1 MTKEKTNFWKIFWPS
16 LTANFLGLIIGTL
29 ILFVFVIALIVG
41 LSSSDDDLNIV
52 KEDTVLHLT
61 LEGGVQE
68 KTNFDFNPLNMSLS
82 GQTGLSDL
90 LYGFDKAK
98 ADDRIKGIFIE
109 IKNTNFGYATARAI
123 RNAIN
128 EFEKSGK
135 FVVAYNSG
143 EYISQK
149 AFYITSAVNEN
160 YAFPTSM
167 MQFTGLGAE
176 LSFYKNSLDKLNVEV
191 EVIRGSNNDF
201 KSAVEPYFRTNMSD
215 SSRHQIETYMNGMWN
230 EICSE
235 IAKDT
240 KQSTKELNLIA
251 DSLLIRRAE
260 DAVKYKL
267 IKDTKYRDEIISLI
281 AKKSNIEDKNDINFY
296 SFERYSKNE
305 FKDEQILIQE
315 EEPNIAVILAEGQ
328 VSTDGDGLSSK
339 EICKLFQNAREK
351 KSIKTIVFRI
361 NSPGGS
367 ALASDEIWR
376 EVKLTNKTK
385 KVIVSMGDVAASGGY
400 YIAAPA
406 ECIFSEPT
414 TITGSIGVFGMIPY
428 TGKMLEN
435 YLGISFDR
443 VQTNQH
449 SVMSTNKKLSPKE
462 LEIIQNEV
470 DLTYNQF
477 LERVAKGRNMN
488 KKQVD
493 VIARGR
499 VWTGRDA
506 LKIGLVDKIGG
517 LNDAIKYATKK
528 SKIDEAKIVYYPEVK
543 ENKLQKLIESFNDFE
558 EIKHENHDISKELL
572 KYYKQLK
579 EIEKRKGIQMRLPY
593 DIIIN

>member
-1 MTKEKTNFWKIFWPS
+1 MTKEKSNFWKIFWPS
-16 LTANFLGLIIGTL
+16 LTANFLGSIVGVA
-29 ILFVFVIALIVG
+29 ILFIFIVALIAG
-41 LSSSDDDLNIV
+41 LSSSDDDLNNV

-61 LEGGVQE
+61 LEGGVKE
-68 KTNFDFNPLNMSLS
+68 KTNFDFDPLNMSLS

-90 LYGFDKAK
+90 LYGFEKAK
-98 ADDRIKGIFIE
+98 TDDRIKGIFIE
-109 IKNTNFGYATARAI
+109 IKNTNFGYSTARTI

-135 FVVAYNSG
+135 FVIAYNSG

-149 AFYITSAVNEN
+149 AFYITSAVNDN

-176 LSFYKNSLDKLNVEV
+176 LSFYKNTLDKLNVEV
-191 EVIRGSNNDF
+191 EVIRGTNNDF

-215 SSRHQIETYMNGMWN
+215 SSRHQIETYMNGMWE
-230 EICSE
+230 EISSE

-240 KQSTKELNLIA
+240 KQNTKKLNLIA

-260 DAVKYKL
+260 DAVKFNL
-267 IKDTKYRDEIISLI
+267 IKGTMYRDEIINLI
-281 AKKSNIEDKNDINFY
+281 AKKSKIKDKNDLNFY

-305 FKDEQILIQE
+305 FKEEQNLINE
-315 EEPNIAVILAEGQ
+315 EDPNVAVIIAEGE
-328 VSTDGDGLSSK
+328 VATAGDGLSSK
-339 EICKLFQNAREK
+339 EICKLFKKARES

-376 EVKLTNKTK
+376 EVELSNKTK

-400 YIAAPA
+400 YVAAPA
-406 ECIFSEPT
+406 ECIFAEPT

-443 VQTNQH
+443 VQTNKH
-449 SVMSTNKKLSPKE
+449 AVMSTNKKLSPTE
-462 LEIIQNEV
+462 LGVIQSEV
-470 DLTYNQF
+470 DIIYNQF
-477 LERVAKGRNMN
+477 LERVAKGRGM
-488 KKQVD
+488 KKSEVNN
-493 VIARGR
+493 VARGR

-506 LKIGLVDKIGG
+506 LKVGLVDKIGG
-517 LNDAIKYATKK
+517 LNDAIKYAIKK
-528 SKIDEAKIVYYPEVK
+528 SSIKEARIVYFPEVK
-543 ENKLQKLIESFNDFE
+543 ENKFQNLIELINESEDVDNV
-558 EIKHENHDISKELL
+558 NHDISLELL
-572 KYYKQLK
+572 NYYKQIK

-593 DIIIN
+593 DITFN

>member
-1 MTKEKTNFWKIFWPS
+1 MTKEKSNFWKIFWPS

-68 KTNFDFNPLNMSLS
+68 KTNFDLNPLNMSLS

-128 EFEKSGK
+128 DFEKSGK

-215 SSRHQIETYMNGMWN
+215 SSRHQIETYMKGMWN

-267 IKDTKYRDEIISLI
+267 IKDTKYKDEIISLI

-543 ENKLQKLIESFNDFE
+543 ENKLQNLIESFNDFE